1 MIVYLANESKGLPS
15 WAAGCSSMTN
25 SEYECIIPSLQKKK
39 TFSRSNKMDSVSWI
53 VFHGWFFEWC
63 SIDGAVDG
71 VPQMVF
77 HGWIYGWYSVGEIQ

>member
-15 WAAGCSSMTN
+15 WAAGCYSMTN
-25 SEYECIIPSLQKKK
+25 SEYECNTPSTKKNK
-39 TFSRSNKMDSVSWI
+39 RSVDQIRWM

-77 HGWIYGWYSVGEIQ
+77 HGWIYGWCSVGEIQ